1 MNNSAIQPYYRMTEL
16 LLFTFSKF
24 PQIVDYVI
32 LLPDSG
38 SIKQLLAETKAAM
51 LRVFKITSS
60 PLKSHN
66 RPELNSLIKTRS
78 ALIA

>member
-24 PQIVDYVI
+24 PPIADYVI

-51 LRVFKITSS
+51 LRTGIENHVFAVKKVTTD
-60 PLKSHN
+60 PN
-66 RPELNSLIKTRS
+66 
-78 ALIA
+78 

>member
-24 PQIVDYVI
+24 PQIADYVI

-38 SIKQLLAETKAAM
+38 SIKQLLAETKAGM
-51 LRVFKITSS
+51 LRVLKITSS
-60 PLKSHN
+60 PLKVTTDPN
-66 RPELNSLIKTRS
+66 
-78 ALIA
+78 